1 MAPLLE
7 LSQRSGQVSLR
18 EQELTFLLERLP
30 VRPSVEKISCCIPDH
45 PENVGVLILFTYLY
59 SWHRRKIAEVRDT
72 GN

>member
-7 LSQRSGQVSLR
+7 LSQRSGQVCLG
-18 EQELTFLLERLP
+18 EQEFPFLPERLP
-30 VRPSVEKISCCIPDH
+30 VRPDVEKTSCLISDH

-59 SWHRRKIAEVRDT
+59 SWHRRKIAEVRGI